1 MSKETNQFYEMVAE
15 RYTQIEEAKADAKE
29 RGEIIENITAAR
41 VNDELTEEDYRDL
54 LDNL

>member
-15 RYTQIEEAKADAKE
+15 RYTQIEEAKADAIE
-29 RGEIIENITAAR
+29 RGEIIINITAAR
-41 VNDELTEEDYRDL
+41 VNDELTEEDYREL

>member
-1 MSKETNQFYEMVAE
+1 MSEETRQWYEMIAE

-29 RGEIIENITAAR
+29 RGEIIINITTDR
-41 VNDELTEEDYRDL
+41 VNGELTEEDYREL

>member
-15 RYTQIEEAKADAKE
+15 RYTQIEEAKAEAIE
-29 RGEIIENITAAR
+29 RGEIVINITAAH
-41 VNDELTEEDYRDL
+41 VNGELTEEDYREL